1 MLELSLRPA
10 GRVWRLPMQQL
21 VDKHPEGPDIG
32 FGSVDVV
39 DEALRRHIDGRPDVN
54 ILELF
59 PS

>member
-1 MLELSLRPA
+1 MLELSLCPA
-10 GRVWRLPMQQL
+10 GRVRRLPMQQL
-21 VDKHPEGPDIG
+21 VDKHAEGPDIG
-32 FGSVDVV
+32 FGPVDVV